1 MAIENL
7 RGALLMILA
16 MAGFALEDALVKTV
30 LTRGMPI
37 GQVFLFL
44 GLAGGFAFALLAN
57 RRGRCA
63 LSPAFFHPA
72 VLARNA
78 GEIIGTSA
86 YVTALALIPLSLLGA
101 LLQAMPIFVVLGAIL
116 FLGERVG
123 WRRWG
128 AIAAGLIG
136 VLIILRP
143 GAEDFDPNALWGVL
157 AALGLAARDVV
168 TRRVPV
174 TTHPLQLGSWGF
186 FMLVPVGAVML
197 NLSGGAV
204 RPDGAEIGLLL
215 GALALGMVGYY
226 ALTLAVGIGEIAYV
240 TPFRYT
246 RLVFALAIGFTFFG
260 ERLDRMTLAGAG
272 LVVGA
277 GIYALWRERRNA
289 ARRPF
294 QTGAGESMTEPEDF
308 SPEAQGKTP

>member
-1 MAIENL
+1 MDNL
-7 RGALLMILA
+7 RGALLMILS
-16 MAGFALEDALVKTV
+16 MAGFAIEDAFVKTV
-30 LTRGMPI
+30 LERGMPI
-37 GQVFLFL
+37 GQVFVFL

-63 LSPAFFHPA
+63 LSLAFLHPA

-78 GEIIGTSA
+78 GEIVGTSA

-101 LLQAMPIFVVLGAIL
+101 LLQAVPIFVVLGAIL

-128 AIAAGLIG
+128 AIAAGMAG

-143 GAEDFDPNALWGVL
+143 GAADFDPNALWGLL
-157 AALGLAARDVV
+157 AALGIAARDVV
-168 TRRVPV
+168 TRRVPA
-174 TTHPLQLGSWGF
+174 TIHPLQLGSWGF

-197 NLSGGAV
+197 SLSGGAI
-204 RPDGAEIGLLL
+204 RPGTTEVGLLL
-215 GALALGMVGYY
+215 GALALGMAGYH

-246 RLVFALAIGFTFFG
+246 RLVFALAIGAILFG
-260 ERLDRMTLAGAG
+260 EHLDKTTLAGAG

-289 ARRPF
+289 AKRPF
-294 QTGAGESMTEPEDF
+294 QSPPASGMTGPPDI
-308 SPEAQGKTP
+308 

>member
-1 MAIENL
+1 MDNL

-16 MAGFALEDALVKTV
+16 MTGFAAEDALVKTV
-30 LTRGMPI
+30 LSRGMPI
-37 GQVFLFL
+37 GQVFVFL
-44 GLAGGFAFALLAN
+44 GLAGGFSFALLAA
-57 RRGRCA
+57 RHGRCA
-63 LSPAFFHPA
+63 WSPAFFHPA

-78 GEIIGTSA
+78 GEIVGTSA

-101 LLQAMPIFVVLGAIL
+101 LLQAIPIFVVLGAIV

-128 AIAAGLIG
+128 AIAAGLAG

-143 GAEDFDPNALWGVL
+143 AGEDFDPNALWGVL

-186 FMLVPVGAVML
+186 FMLAPAGAVML
-197 NLSGGAV
+197 SLSGGAV
-204 RPDGAEIGLLL
+204 RPDGADIGLLL
-215 GALALGMVGYY
+215 ATLALGMAGYH

-246 RLVFALAIGFTFFG
+246 RLVFALAIGYTFFG
-260 ERLDRMTLAGAG
+260 ERLDALTLAGAG

-277 GIYALWRERRNA
+277 GVYTLWRERRSA

-294 QTGAGESMTEPEDF
+294 QTAPRGGMSGAPDC
-308 SPEAQGKTP
+308 

>member
-1 MAIENL
+1 MDNL
-7 RGALLMILA
+7 RGALLMILS
-16 MAGFALEDALVKTV
+16 MAGFAIEDAFVKTV
-30 LTRGMPI
+30 LGRGMPI
-37 GQVFLFL
+37 GQVFVFL
-44 GLAGGFAFALLAN
+44 GLAGGLAFALLAI

-63 LSPAFFHPA
+63 TSLAFFHPA

-86 YVTALALIPLSLLGA
+86 YVTALTLIPLSLLGA
-101 LLQAMPIFVVLGAIL
+101 LLQAVPIFVVLGAIL

-128 AIAAGLIG
+128 AIAAGLAG

-143 GAEDFDPNALWGVL
+143 GAADFDPNALWGL
-157 AALGLAARDVV
+157 LGALGIAARDVV

-174 TTHPLQLGSWGF
+174 TIHPLQLGSWGF

-197 NLSGGAV
+197 SLSGGAI
-204 RPDGAEIGLLL
+204 RPGTTEIWLLL
-215 GALALGMVGYY
+215 GALALGMAGYH

-246 RLVFALAIGFTFFG
+246 RLVFALAIGAMLFG
-260 ERLDRMTLAGAG
+260 EHLDRTTLAGAG

-277 GIYALWRERRNA
+277 GIYTLWRERRNA

-294 QTGAGESMTEPEDF
+294 QSQPPSAMTGPHDI
-308 SPEAQGKTP
+308 